1 MDNLDEG
8 IIPTSYTSSMVE
20 FKKEDITLF
29 ANYITN
35 DYAGG
40 YAVDHFFLKENYGF
54 INHYLHIDNM
64 KDRMYGTH
72 IHDCAYPEGDHCP
85 PGEGDL
91 DFAQLKELILPTHLK
106 VLEMN
111 PRVEAEALKK
121 GFIYIKSVWGE
132 E

>member
-1 MDNLDEG
+1 
-8 IIPTSYTSSMVE
+8 
-20 FKKEDITLF
+20 
-29 ANYITN
+29 
-35 DYAGG
+35 
-40 YAVDHFFLKENYGF
+40 
-54 INHYLHIDNM
+54 
-64 KDRMYGTH
+64 MYGTH